1 MIIDDLDFER
11 VARIKAEADAKL
23 VVDPNAMLPHTIS
36 LESLQLIV
44 RRDTQIVQT
53 ACPMK
58 HGQFAH
64 GDGFDVRKPSNAR
77 AGKQSLSI
85 GASE

>member
-1 MIIDDLDFER
+1 MVIDNLDVER
-11 VARIKAEADAKL
+11 VARIEAEADAKL
-23 VVDPNAMLPHTIS
+23 VVDPNAMLTDTIS

-44 RRDTQIVQT
+44 RRNTQIVQT

-58 HGQFAH
+58 HGQLAH
-64 GDGFDVRKPSNAR
+64 SDGFDVRKPSNAR
-77 AGKQSLSI
+77 AGKQSFSI